1 MHPTVSEGVV
11 KQTKSTRMKLSL
23 SLSSQALILAQIGV
37 ESLYN
42 NICVCVSF
50 VPIINPSFH
59 RWLGHNFTLKLF
71 RELFQIYFVAQAERK
86 TFFVLSTKSKKK
98 KFINGRRGETY
109 PHFILE
115 EIEII
120 DDYATDIIPHA
131 APPRLRTQW
140 YIKRCNYCKGDFH
153 LTTISFLLSTPLFFY
168 ILFPTVM
175 IPHDEYLRQIRLTGR
190 VPRVRPQAQT
200 PPGPSSLRLPISICA
215 TYWLQCVGERLT
227 GQTGR
232 QTDGNPWKQTTC
244 SLNGAVLFLFD
255 WRTFCL
261 RENIQV
267 TRLYNGWERVLII
280 TQGLTSGKQRYT
292 QHVNSFSRSA
302 RQGGRVHIYATGQSV
317 CLFPCLASASN
328 IFL

>member
-42 NICVCVSF
+42 NMCVCVSF

-153 LTTISFLLSTPLFFY
+153 LTTISFLLSTPLFFLYFVSNCDDSARWISPADKVDGPGAARSAAGPNPARPVLSPSTY
-168 ILFPTVM
+168 IHLCNLLIAM
-175 IPHDEYLRQIRLTGR
+175 CGW
-190 VPRVRPQAQT
+190 T
-200 PPGPSSLRLPISICA
+200 PDG
-215 TYWLQCVGERLT
+215 TD
-227 GQTGR
+227 R